1 MKESKDRTEQFMYST
16 AAAAHQAPQSEH
28 APEILYPTS

>member
-28 APEILYPTS
+28 ALEILYPTS